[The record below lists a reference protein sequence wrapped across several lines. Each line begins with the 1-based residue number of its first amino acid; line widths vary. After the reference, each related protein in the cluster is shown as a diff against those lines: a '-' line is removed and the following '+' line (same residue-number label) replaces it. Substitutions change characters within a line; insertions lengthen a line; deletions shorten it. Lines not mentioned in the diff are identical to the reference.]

1 MLLLLVPEIS
11 SLFRFNL
18 SFMNKRSFET
28 ICVKESKNTK
38 TTKPHNLPIYAT
50 ASFEFEN
57 IEQGIQIFDG
67 KEKGHVYARYG
78 NPTVEAVANKIA
90 ALEGYDLD
98 IEPFGIFTSSGMSA
112 ITTVLLGILST
123 GDHILT
129 QGNLYGGT
137 TELLNRI
144 FGKIG
149 MTPHFTDLKSPS
161 AIRDTL
167 SKNPQIKAI
176 YFETPSNPGLD
187 CVDMEMLTTIVKEHG
202 AYTIIDN
209 TFCTPMLQQPF
220 KYGVDFIIHSTT
232 KYING
237 HGNSISGI
245 VLGRD
250 QKHYDPIWQ
259 AMKLI
264 GTNLSPFE
272 AWLVNN
278 GIKTLPLRMKKHCEN
293 ALALATILEAH
304 PKVKRSNY
312 LGLTSHPDHKL
323 ASRQMSDFGG
333 MLTFE
338 LEGGIDA
345 GKAFMNYV
353 TIGTLAPTLGDIDT
367 LILHPASMSHKNV
380 PKEMRLKN
388 KITDG
393 MIRVSVGIE
402 GTQDLLDDFELALS
416 KI

>member
-1 MLLLLVPEIS
+1 
-11 SLFRFNL
+11 
-18 SFMNKRSFET
+18 MNKRSFET

-67 KEKGHVYARYG
+67 KEQGHVYARYG

-90 ALEGYDLD
+90 ALEGYGLE

-137 TELLNRI
+137 TELLKKI

-149 MTPHFTDLKSPS
+149 MKPQFTDMKSEE
-161 AIRDTL
+161 AIRQVLQTH
-167 SKNPQIKAI
+167 PEIKAI

-187 CVDMEMLTTIVKEHG
+187 CVDMEMLTGMAREYEV
-202 AYTIIDN
+202 YTIIDN

-232 KYING
+232 KYLNG

-250 QKHYDPIWQ
+250 TEHYDPIWQ

-278 GIKTLPLRMKKHCEN
+278 GIKTLPLRMKKHCQN
-293 ALALATILEAH
+293 ALALSQMLEAH

-312 LGLTSHPDHKL
+312 LGLESHPDHDL
-323 ASRQMSDFGG
+323 ASKQMSDYGG

-338 LEGGIDA
+338 LEGGIEA
-345 GKAFMNYV
+345 GKAFMNHV

-380 PKEMRLKN
+380 PKEMRLIN

-402 GTQDLLDDFELALS
+402 GTQDLLDDFALALS
-416 KI
+416 RT